1 MASEWEKQI
10 LAYCMRVSR
19 GLVRKGTIKM
29 SVFSDGDAQA
39 LGGITA
45 IQFIDIV
52 SYITRLHTN
61 LKDSIR
67 RRGFKC
73 TIDVGHK
80 VYALVHELGY
90 RLELLNKDFP
100 ITEHE
105 GYGNEIKL
113 CFTYEPSL
121 SPAII
126 FEDIEILDF
135 SKEPT
140 INEALSNDDI
150 NFMHMMQQRFI
161 EEFDFIDDDITEDV
175 TEEKEKNTVHN
186 FKKTDSKA

>member
-19 GLVRKGTIKM
+19 GLVRKGTVKM
-29 SVFSDGDAQA
+29 SVFSDCDAQE

-73 TIDVGHK
+73 TIEVGHK
-80 VYALVHELGY
+80 VYELIQELGY
-90 RLELLNKDFP
+90 RLELLNKNFP
-100 ITEHE
+100 ITEHD
-105 GYGNEIKL
+105 GYANEVKL
-113 CFTYEPSL
+113 CFTYDPSL

-126 FEDIEILDF
+126 FEDIEILDS
-135 SKEPT
+135 SKEAT
-140 INEALSNDDI
+140 LNEELNNDDI
-150 NFMHMMQQRFI
+150 NFMQMMQQRFV
-161 EEFDFIDDDITEDV
+161 EEFDFIDDNIIEN
-175 TEEKEKNTVHN
+175 EIEREKDNTPHQ

>member
-29 SVFSDGDAQA
+29 SVFSDGDAQE

-45 IQFIDIV
+45 IQFIDII

-61 LKDSIR
+61 LKDPIR

-73 TIDVGHK
+73 TIEVGHK
-80 VYALVHELGY
+80 VHELIHELGY
-90 RLELLNKDFP
+90 RLELLNKDFQ

-121 SPAII
+121 APAMV
-126 FEDIEILDF
+126 FEDIEILDS
-135 SKEPT
+135 SKEST
-140 INEALSNDDI
+140 MNETLNNDDT
-150 NFMHMMQQRFI
+150 NFMNMMQQRFI
-161 EEFDFIDDDITEDV
+161 EEFDFIDDDIAKNV
-175 TEEKEKNTVHN
+175 TEREEKDMVHN